1 MAPDGRQ
8 ESRQESLKVYQLTTE
23 NVQTFVQV
31 RAWRER
37 PGGEHPQRG
46 QACIVPHAI
55 AKQPSSVLPA
65 MRVVDRR
72 PFPPGLREIADL
84 TFFL

>member
-1 MAPDGRQ
+1 MGCGASKQCALASTPGAEVQEVAPDGRQ

-46 QACIVPHAI
+46 QAITNMP
-55 AKQPSSVLPA
+55 
-65 MRVVDRR
+65 
-72 PFPPGLREIADL
+72 
-84 TFFL
+84 